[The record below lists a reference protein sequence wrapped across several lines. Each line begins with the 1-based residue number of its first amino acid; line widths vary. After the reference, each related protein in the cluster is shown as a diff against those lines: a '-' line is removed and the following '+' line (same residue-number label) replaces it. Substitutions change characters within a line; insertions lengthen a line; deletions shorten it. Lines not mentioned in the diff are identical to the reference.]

1 MMNES
6 IIKKLEALESNA
18 ECQQK
23 LADACSP
30 EQLCEILK
38 EYGLELTV
46 SEAMELIQK
55 EEAELSADDLDQVA
69 GGVRLPRF
77 RGFKIIRISRPP
89 YFLIIP
95 IYY

>member
-1 MMNES
+1 MMNEA
-6 IIKKLEALESNA
+6 IIKKLEELESNA

-23 LADACSP
+23 LADAGSP

-77 RGFKIIRISRPP
+77 RGYKIVRIPWPP
-89 YFLIIP
+89 FIIFVP
-95 IYY
+95 IFY